1 MSFANVASV
10 LGWALAAL
18 AAAMAL
24 SAGSGTL
31 FGEGEAAAAFA
42 VAAMLTG
49 FVAGLLVLTARARA
63 APATKREN
71 VAATVGVLLVLPVF
85 AALPMFTSGAVASV
99 TDAYF
104 EAVSGLTTT
113 GATVIAGLDG
123 ADRTVLLWRA
133 LLQWLGG
140 IGTVILVILHLA
152 HLGVGGMQL
161 YSGAIVHGDQDPL
174 MIRLKETGAPVVAVY
189 AVLTALCF
197 IALAMTGLPAF
208 DAIAH
213 ALTAVSTGGFSTR
226 DGSVGAFA
234 SPAVEAV
241 LVVFMILGAT
251 NASLHWMLLRRQ
263 GAAVYRRDP
272 EFLYFL
278 WTSALAAAV
287 IAAALIVLG
296 GTGAG
301 AAVRHGVFAAVSA
314 ITTTGFA
321 GGSEVG
327 WPLFVP
333 AFLLVL
339 MIAGGC
345 TGSTAGGLKTMR
357 LLILFQLTRRE
368 MARLAHPHSV
378 KAVRYGGA
386 PVDPAAVR
394 AVWAFFVVLV
404 FGFAVLTLGLALTG
418 SEFRAAAFAAAGA
431 VSNTGP
437 IAAQLAGDAAHAAD
451 LAPAAKVLLCLG
463 MLLGRI
469 EFFTALILFN
479 PRFWRR

>member
-1 MSFANVASV
+1 
-10 LGWALAAL
+10 
-18 AAAMAL
+18 
-24 SAGSGTL
+24 
-31 FGEGEAAAAFA
+31 
-42 VAAMLTG
+42 
-49 FVAGLLVLTARARA
+49 
-63 APATKREN
+63 
-71 VAATVGVLLVLPVF
+71 
-85 AALPMFTSGAVASV
+85 
-99 TDAYF
+99 
-104 EAVSGLTTT
+104 
-113 GATVIAGLDG
+113 
-123 ADRTVLLWRA
+123 
-133 LLQWLGG
+133 
-140 IGTVILVILHLA
+140 
-152 HLGVGGMQL
+152 
-161 YSGAIVHGDQDPL
+161 
-174 MIRLKETGAPVVAVY
+174 
-189 AVLTALCF
+189 
-197 IALAMTGLPAF
+197 
-208 DAIAH
+208 
-213 ALTAVSTGGFSTR
+213 
-226 DGSVGAFA
+226 
-234 SPAVEAV
+234 
-241 LVVFMILGAT
+241 
-251 NASLHWMLLRRQ
+251 
-263 GAAVYRRDP
+263 
-272 EFLYFL
+272 
-278 WTSALAAAV
+278 LAAAV